1 MWRVSTKIKGAVMF
15 FARKKSNKI
24 DPDNMPKH
32 IAFICDGNRRWAKSK
47 GLPTLLGHKEG
58 VEAIKRVIRRA
69 SELNLENLTF
79 FCFSTENFDRSKE
92 EIDYLFNL
100 FREISKLSKDFIKHD
115 YKFHHSGDRSLLPKD
130 MLDII
135 DKLEED
141 TKNCKKGIVNIAL
154 AYGGR
159 NDIVNATK
167 KIIKAKLKPE
177 EITEESFYKF
187 LSTGD
192 TPSVDL
198 LVRTSGEQRISGFM
212 LYNMAYA
219 ELYFVKKHWPSFKG
233 EDLDEC
239 ILEYQTRIR
248 RFGK

>member
-1 MWRVSTKIKGAVMF
+1 MLF
-15 FARKKSNKI
+15 RKKHFEI
-24 DPDNMPKH
+24 DKDNMPKH
-32 IAFICDGNRRWAKSK
+32 IAFICDGNRRWARSK

-58 VEAIKRVIRRA
+58 VEAIKRIIRRA

-92 EIDYLFNL
+92 EVDYLFNL
-100 FREISKLSKDFIKHD
+100 FREISKLTNDFLKHD
-115 YKFHHSGDRSLLPKD
+115 YRFHHTGDRSLLPQD

-135 DKLEED
+135 DKLEAD
-141 TKNCKKGIVNIAL
+141 TEHCKKGVVNIAL

-167 KIIKAKLKPE
+167 RIINEKVKIE
-177 EITEESFYKF
+177 DITEDSFKKY
-187 LSTGD
+187 LTTGD
-192 TPSVDL
+192 MPDVDL
-198 LVRTSGEQRISGFM
+198 LVRTSGEQRISGFL

-219 ELYFVKKHWPSFKG
+219 ELYFVKKHWPAFR
-233 EDLDEC
+233 ENDLDDC
-239 ILEYQTRIR
+239 IHEFQGRHR